1 MRSAA
6 AAEGLLRLFVF
17 HWHRRRPH
25 PPCSGASRI
34 WCIINPTMC
43 VLTCVLCRQQPPLYI
58 LRTHL
63 EGLEDADPPNLAHH
77 VVVAR
82 LEEGRR
88 AGEDVL
94 VDGGVEAVQGSR
106 VDGVAEHS
114 LVSAWMSST
123 AYGVAAPV
131 ELGPA
136 ADVVDGLPV
145 VGEAEPVHDLGV
157 RLDAFEEG
165 LGVEGGLG

>member
-1 MRSAA
+1 
-6 AAEGLLRLFVF
+6 
-17 HWHRRRPH
+17 
-25 PPCSGASRI
+25 
-34 WCIINPTMC
+34 
-43 VLTCVLCRQQPPLYI
+43 
-58 LRTHL
+58 
-63 EGLEDADPPNLAHH
+63 
-77 VVVAR
+77 
-82 LEEGRR
+82 
-88 AGEDVL
+88 
-94 VDGGVEAVQGSR
+94 
-106 VDGVAEHS
+106 
-114 LVSAWMSST
+114 MSST